1 MSRPLLLARDP
12 RHSHDCFFDL
22 SKIFTP
28 AFFGLEIDS
37 LGSLEQLLDGGVL
50 KVPGFI
56 GFAGAF
62 AEPLD
67 QGAQISVDFEKV
79 GLGRLAGYLLQPSQP
94 FCQFNVRGGSAIW

>member
-1 MSRPLLLARDP
+1 LGLAKPGSIRDGRGAAITNDVAALLFARDP

-37 LGSLEQLLDGGVL
+37 LGSLEQLPDGGVL
-50 KVPGFI
+50 KVPGFV

-62 AEPLD
+62 TEPLD
-67 QGAQISVDFEKV
+67 QGAQISVDFEQV
-79 GLGRLAGYLLQPSQP
+79 CLGRLAG
-94 FCQFNVRGGSAIW
+94 

>member
-1 MSRPLLLARDP
+1 MAKPGSIRDGRGAAITNDVTALLLARDP
-12 RHSHDCFFDL
+12 RHSHDGFFDL

-50 KVPGFI
+50 KVPGFV

-62 AEPLD
+62 TEPLD
-67 QGAQISVDFEKV
+67 QGAQISVDFEQV
-79 GLGRLAGYLLQPSQP
+79 CLGRLAG
-94 FCQFNVRGGSAIW
+94 